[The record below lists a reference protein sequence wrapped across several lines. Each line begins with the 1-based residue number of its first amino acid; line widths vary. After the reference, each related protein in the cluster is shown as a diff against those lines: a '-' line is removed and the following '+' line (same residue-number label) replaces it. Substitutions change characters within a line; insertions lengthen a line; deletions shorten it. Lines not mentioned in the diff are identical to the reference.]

1 MRWSMSPSV
10 RRRVGSAPPA
20 FTVDRPRS
28 SRLGVGRSF
37 NLSLV
42 PSTFR
47 QPTAEYAE
55 LLVHKDL
62 SFEIQDHR
70 GGHARGMPQ
79 AGVYSLI

>member
-1 MRWSMSPSV
+1 MRLSMSPLSS
-10 RRRVGSAPPA
+10 SAGRFRTPA

-70 GGHARGMPQ
+70 GGRARGMPQ
-79 AGVYSLI
+79 TGVYSLI